1 MLNSIIRLP
10 VITDQFQKAVM
21 RQGKAQDQTKLD
33 KEASAHLRNQ
43 GLNEL
48 NSKEFFNGYV
58 NHLEVVDT
66 FNEGTRD
73 QIIQKV
79 RDKMNKEFEDVNPES
94 LMQLSPRYAV
104 TDPKKAQN
112 QEVKVH
118 DVVGDIKVTNYE
130 QPAIF
135 EHHQLLLSKEKDSLQ
150 TQSTIS
156 GSIGGFFSS

>member
-10 VITDQFQKAVM
+10 VITTQFQKAVM

-33 KEASAHLRNQ
+33 KEASAHLRNE

-58 NHLEVVDT
+58 NHLKVIDT

-104 TDPKKAQN
+104 TYPKKART

-130 QPAIF
+130 
-135 EHHQLLLSKEKDSLQ
+135 
-150 TQSTIS
+150 
-156 GSIGGFFSS
+156 